1 MQPPQHGIAS
11 VPVARNQEAATGSQV
26 PEGRQVHAVT
36 SVSGYFKGSIR
47 KDRLIGYWEDLNLMQ
62 FCFYLSL
69 SPQSLRPSLTYSRHQ
84 LRCVLGLVE
93 REIEAKPG
101 HTSFQFVTTGGSCL
115 LLHNHLLE
123 ADSFVLSQ
131 PHPGKAHILRKRGLL
146 IRTLCCVSEVDGVLS
161 PPEYSGCK
169 FNVELTP

>member
-1 MQPPQHGIAS
+1 MVCTQKAFGGSPGGRDTI
-11 VPVARNQEAATGSQV
+11 AATTAWNCLSASGQEPGSCD
-26 PEGRQVHAVT
+26 RQSGPRRQAGACGDF
-36 SVSGYFKGSIR
+36 SVWMFKGSIR
-47 KDRLIGYWEDLNLMQ
+47 KDRLIGYWEDLNIMQ

-101 HTSFQFVTTGGSCL
+101 HASFQFVTTGGSCL

-131 PHPGKAHILRKRGLL
+131 PHPGKAHIQTEKMRL
-146 IRTLCCVSEVDGVLS
+146 ID
-161 PPEYSGCK
+161 
-169 FNVELTP
+169 